1 MEKGEVKQK
10 KSTLVAKWVVIGIL
24 IFGMTFSFIC
34 LFSICITVII
44 NKR

>member
-24 IFGMTFSFIC
+24 IFGMTFSSFAY
-34 LFSICITVII
+34 LVYALQSL
-44 NKR
+44 